1 MKSARVRNNDRLF
14 IPNFCT
20 VRPVFVLVL
29 MAELLAI
36 VLTLSTAT
44 DVNAS
49 FDDLALKSLFI
60 QWVTLCCAA
69 VLCASR
75 TLYSRLS
82 EDRVAMV
89 AYLSMIG
96 ITWLLSELAWWTL
109 DHLSNPMPLGAVSR
123 GGFLARNLA
132 IAAIVIAIA
141 LRFMYV
147 HHHWERRIESES
159 EARL

>member
-1 MKSARVRNNDRLF
+1 MILPAARATDRLF

-44 DVNAS
+44 DLKTS

-82 EDRVAMV
+82 EARVAMV
-89 AYLSMIG
+89 AYLSMLAIA
-96 ITWLLSELAWWTL
+96 WVLSELAWWTL
-109 DHLSNPMPLGAVSR
+109 G
-123 GGFLARNLA
+123 NLCKSP
-132 IAAIVIAIA
+132 
-141 LRFMYV
+141 RSD
-147 HHHWERRIESES
+147 R
-159 EARL
+159 